1 MVKMD
6 ATEKELV
13 RRWVQTWQQAGEAL
27 QEVKRRELRSFD
39 YAKHRTLIDEML
51 QWAYEHRTTR
61 LTSGLVEQQ
70 YWFMKIREK
79 LLAQQAQDEEKA

>member
-1 MVKMD
+1 MVDMD
-6 ATEKELV
+6 TMEKERL

-27 QEVKRRELRSFD
+27 QEVKRQELRNFD
-39 YAKHRTLIDEML
+39 YAKHRALIDEML

-70 YWFMKIREK
+70 YWFMKMREK
-79 LLAQQAQDEEKA
+79 LLAQQTQDEEKA